1 MTGRLAAVAPAPLP
15 GVPHRVLLV
24 AVNWL
29 GDLVMSVPAMR
40 AVRRAYPAAAVSV
53 VVRGE
58 LASFFDGMDWIDE
71 VLPYER
77 RRERIGVRAFAVL
90 RAALRAR
97 RFDLA
102 VLFPNNFESALLA
115 VLGGIPNRVGYR
127 RDARGLLLTRGVR
140 PQARDFARHQSGY
153 YLAMLE
159 RTLGIRGSERD
170 CAPGPPSGSHREAME
185 QFLAGRRRRPG
196 SPLVALAVG
205 AAFGPAKEW
214 PAARYAALIDL
225 LADRHDAEC
234 VLVGAPREAPACER
248 VAAAT
253 RAGAMVAAG
262 HTSVAEA
269 MALLR
274 LCDAFVGNDSGSM
287 HLAGAL
293 GLPTVGIFGSSDP
306 ARTAPLGPR
315 TRALYRPIECSPC
328 LQRTCRFGHYR
339 CLSEIAP
346 EDVVRAL
353 GELRAF
359 P

>member
-1 MTGRLAAVAPAPLP
+1 
-15 GVPHRVLLV
+15 VLLV

-40 AVRRAYPAAAVSV
+40 AVRRAYPAASVSV
-53 VVRGE
+53 VVRSE
-58 LASFFDGMDWIDE
+58 LASFFDGVDWIDE
-71 VLPYER
+71 LLPYER
-77 RRERIGVRAFAVL
+77 RRERIGVRAYAIL
-90 RAALRAR
+90 GAALRAR

-115 VLGGIPNRVGYR
+115 ALGGVPNRVGYR
-127 RDARGLLLTRGVR
+127 RDARGPLLTRGVR
-140 PQARDFARHQSGY
+140 PEPRDLARHQSGY
-153 YLAMLE
+153 FLAMLE
-159 RTLGIRGSERD
+159 RTLGIEGSEQD
-170 CAPGPPSGSHREAME
+170 CSPGPISGAHLATMREI
-185 QFLAGRRRRPG
+185 LASRRQPG

-225 LADRHDAEC
+225 LAERHGAEC

-248 VAAAT
+248 VAAASG
-253 RAGAMVAAG
+253 AGAMVLAG
-262 HTSVAEA
+262 HTTVAQA
-269 MALLR
+269 MALLT

-306 ARTAPLGPR
+306 SRTAPLGPR
-315 TRALYRPIECSPC
+315 TRALYHPIECSPC
-328 LQRTCRFGHYR
+328 LARTCRFGHYR

-346 EDVVRAL
+346 EDVLRAL
-353 GELRAF
+353 GELGAF
-359 P
+359 A